1 MHTPDVRHQF
11 DLPRQKIALLAVL
24 SLFFWGSAATVRA
37 QNKLATRRYMEFYDD
52 KTVHYGFFFA
62 APFTRFNVRHSEAFV
77 NADSTT
83 SIVSPTQPGFRMGFV
98 FNAGLSKRF
107 DFRVTPTL
115 SLYGRSVQYAFAG
128 GSERTQ
134 LRESSWFEVPLLL
147 KYKSVRRGN
156 TRMYVVGGMAFAIE
170 TNVRRKENL
179 GFNRERLATRT
190 ADVTVEYG
198 VGLER
203 FFEFFKFSPELRF
216 SHGLVNLFDPNA
228 TAYSQGISRLTSH
241 TVTLYLMFE

>member
-1 MHTPDVRHQF
+1 MHTPHLRRQF
-11 DLPRQKIALLAVL
+11 NLPRQKIALLVGL
-24 SLFFWGSAATVRA
+24 SLFLIGNATTVRA
-37 QNKLATRRYMEFYDD
+37 QNKLTTRRYMEFYDD

-62 APFTRFNVRHSEAFV
+62 APFTRFNVRHSDAFV

-98 FNAGLSKRF
+98 LNAGLSKRF

-115 SLYGRSVQYAFAG
+115 SIYGRSVQYAFAG

-156 TRMYVVGGMAFAIE
+156 TRMYVVGGTAFAIE

-190 ADVTVEYG
+190 ADVSVEYG

-216 SHGLVNLFDPNA
+216 SHGLVNLFDRNNSP
-228 TAYSQGISRLTSH
+228 YSQGISRLTSH

>member
-1 MHTPDVRHQF
+1 MHTPYLRRQF
-11 DLPRQKIALLAVL
+11 DLRGQKIALLVL
-24 SLFFWGSAATVRA
+24 LGLCWVAKSTPARA
-37 QNKLATRRYMEFYDD
+37 QNALNQRRFMEFYDD
-52 KTVHYGFFFA
+52 KTIHYGFFFA

-98 FNAGLSKRF
+98 FNVGLSRRF
-107 DFRVTPTL
+107 DFRITPTV
-115 SLYGRSVQYAFAG
+115 SIYGRSVQYAFAG

-134 LRESSWFEVPLLL
+134 LRESTWVEVPLLF
-147 KYKSVRRGN
+147 KYKSERRGN
-156 TRMYVVGGMAFAIE
+156 TRMYVVGGLAFGIE
-170 TNVRRKENL
+170 ANVRRKENL
-179 GFNRERLATRT
+179 GLYRERLATKT

-216 SHGLVNLFDPNA
+216 SHGLVNLLDPNVS
-228 TAYSQGISRLTSH
+228 AYSQGVSRLTSH